1 MRTKS
6 CILICETLLVAGRK
20 LPGVYCEGDS
30 SCLQT
35 NSSLTAQSG
44 LTQGK
49 VSRRLRRLD
58 NAIPAILYGG
68 NKDPMALTIAHDDIL
83 HATANEAF
91 FSHII
96 TLNIGKDKVK
106 AVIKALQRH
115 PAKPFIMHADFLRV
129 DEKQA
134 ITVKVPLHFIN
145 EDKCVG
151 VKLGSG
157 SIRKTLNE
165 IEISCLPSDLP
176 EYIEVDMLEV
186 EVGQTLQFLILLY
199 PKALPVLPCPMA
211 KTVICR
217 LLRSRRHAVA
227 VTAWMIRMLRVLARM
242 TLLQMIQVTAPIA
255 RPIPPAR

>member
-1 MRTKS
+1 MSADQFELNCSVRT
-6 CILICETLLVAGRK
+6 
-20 LPGVYCEGDS
+20 DS
-30 SCLQT
+30 
-35 NSSLTAQSG
+35 
-44 LTQGK
+44 GK
-49 VSRRLRRLD
+49 GASRRLRRLD

-151 VKLGSG
+151 VKLGAEAFV
-157 SIRKTLNE
+157 RHNE
-165 IEISCLPSDLP
+165 IEISCLPSNLP

-186 EVGQTLQFLILLY
+186 EVGQTLHISDI
-199 PKALPVLPCPMA
+199 ALPEGV
-211 KTVICR
+211 T
-217 LLRSRRHAVA
+217 SVA
-227 VTAWMIRMLRVLARM
+227 LSHGEDSDLSIAQVQAPRGGGDGDSLDATDEGEDDTAADDSGDS
-242 TLLQMIQVTAPIA
+242 AS
-255 RPIPPAR
+255 